1 MRERY
6 FSSYPRAYRYLKGN
20 RSGVLYAGAVLV
32 LCLCIFMK
40 EITGVVCNI
49 AILLLKPIIN
59 RKDIHVIQD
68 KIFFIKYKYI
78 SIPTNLPSFSYIC
91 INIVLYILL
100 FFIIKKYLR
109 NVTIRISICS
119 CLALHII
126 ICVFFFFSV
135 DYSVMTSEY
144 LSKILML
151 QEMGIWIFTL
161 IMCGLILYVM
171 PGVILKRILY
181 FAGIFSITI
190 YFSVFKYAMIL
201 GITEKC
207 SILYGGI
214 LFLYIGTLPNIL
226 WLSAFIGS
234 YADSVIGKEDV
245 YKC

>member
-78 SIPTNLPSFSYIC
+78 SIPTNLPSFPYIC

-100 FFIIKKYLR
+100 FFIIKKY
-109 NVTIRISICS
+109 
-119 CLALHII
+119 
-126 ICVFFFFSV
+126 
-135 DYSVMTSEY
+135 
-144 LSKILML
+144 
-151 QEMGIWIFTL
+151 
-161 IMCGLILYVM
+161 
-171 PGVILKRILY
+171 
-181 FAGIFSITI
+181 
-190 YFSVFKYAMIL
+190 
-201 GITEKC
+201 
-207 SILYGGI
+207 
-214 LFLYIGTLPNIL
+214 
-226 WLSAFIGS
+226 
-234 YADSVIGKEDV
+234 
-245 YKC
+245 